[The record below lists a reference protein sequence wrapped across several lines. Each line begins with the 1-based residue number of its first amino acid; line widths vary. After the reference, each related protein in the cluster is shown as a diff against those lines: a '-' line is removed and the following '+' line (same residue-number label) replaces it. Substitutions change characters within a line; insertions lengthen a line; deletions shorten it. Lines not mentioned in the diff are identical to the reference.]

1 MDNII
6 PPQHSHRSFEEGL
19 KFISNCPVCHHQY
32 NPIEAKVINETE
44 TAHLLYIKCRQCHAA
59 ILALVMANQMG
70 VSSIGVITDLDS
82 YEVTRF
88 EQAISGDDVLDIHES
103 IQSGATDAWIS
114 SGRGPEQH

>member
-1 MDNII
+1 M
-6 PPQHSHRSFEEGL
+6 
-19 KFISNCPVCHHQY
+19 
-32 NPIEAKVINETE
+32 INETE

-103 IQSGATDAWIS
+103 IQSGAIDAWIS